1 MSTLKV
7 NKIQSYSGDT
17 VIITNDTVVTG
28 SVTATEGFIGSLTGT
43 ATNATTATTAIS
55 ASIATNAINA
65 ISASIATTATNAI
78 SASIATTALTALTA
92 ITATTAATASNIA
105 PAIGS
110 DGVNRILTSD
120 GDGTVTAEA
129 NLTFNGSN
137 LTILGSTT
145 SSGDISFTT
154 SGSGIIQT
162 LTKVIP
168 NGTASYAGFSN
179 TTASLNFGLNLI
191 TVATSASYCAKLPQP
206 VTGKSVTVIN
216 KSGIELKL
224 FPSNVG
230 GDINGITNGF
240 IIIPSDGRS
249 YVFNCY
255 ENPLPGGWS
264 VVTQDSTTTI
274 LSSGVISSSLNGWL
288 NPTDQPYVWSFINQN
303 YQATGSGAS
312 MNTHYSFL
320 NYNQYGIVGPNQVGY
335 INYSPNGAGS
345 WILPSN
351 PGTLT
356 SIKIITN
363 LKYDTNY
370 FQIGL
375 SINGRKLF
383 LDHATINNVA
393 NPISA
398 WAYVNTSTDSGY
410 ATWRDNTWLPWIAQN
425 PGNTPYAGIDVNDF
439 TSMAHYPYAN
449 VTTTSTPGTFI
460 PGPGVSGSIL
470 AANPGDPGTMILNL
484 DMTIPI
490 ISNTNDT
497 FPSFTNLGVTSFP
510 GAFVNS
516 SNQLIDAFWV
526 KDFGIT
532 LQNMN
537 WNNYYPDLKIIPQ
550 YTFSI

>member
-7 NKIQSYSGDT
+7 NKLQPYSGDT
-17 VIITNDTVVTG
+17 VIITNNTVVTG
-28 SVTATEGFIGSLTGT
+28 SVTATGGFIGSLTGT
-43 ATNATTATTAIS
+43 ATNATTATTATNAIS

-65 ISASIATTATNAI
+65 ISASIATTA
-78 SASIATTALTALTA
+78 LTALTA
-92 ITATTAATASNIA
+92 VTATTAATASNIA

-129 NLTFNGSN
+129 NLTFNGSS

-154 SGSGIIQT
+154 SGSGVIQT
-162 LTKVIP
+162 LTNVIP

-216 KSGIELKL
+216 KSGIEIKL
-224 FPSNVG
+224 FPSNAG

-264 VVTQDSTTTI
+264 VVAQNSTNTV
-274 LSSGVISSSLNGWL
+274 LSAGVIETKLGGWL
-288 NPTDQPYVWSFINQN
+288 NPNNTPYIWAFINQN
-303 YQATGSGAS
+303 YQSSGSGGA
-312 MNTHYSFL
+312 MNTHNSFL
-320 NYNQYGIVGPNQVGY
+320 NYNQYGIIGSNQASPNNSQ
-335 INYSPNGAGS
+335 NGAGS

-375 SINGRKLF
+375 SITGRKLF
-383 LDHATINNVA
+383 LDHATINSVA
-393 NPISA
+393 NPMFA
-398 WAYVNTSTDSGY
+398 WAYVNTSADSGY
-410 ATWRDNTWLPWIAQN
+410 TTWRDNTWLPWIAQN
-425 PGNTPYAGIDVNDF
+425 PGNTPYAGIDIDNF
-439 TSMAHYPYAN
+439 ASMANYPYAN
-449 VTTTSTPGTFI
+449 ITTTSTPGTYI

-470 AANPGDPGTMILNL
+470 AANPGDPGTMIFNL

-490 ISNTNDT
+490 ISNTNET

-537 WNNYYPDLKIIPQ
+537 WNNYYPNLKIIPQ
-550 YTFSI
+550 YTFSS